1 MLTNPHTKIIAA
13 FPGTGKSFYHNNN
26 KETSL
31 DSDSSNFSWI
41 YVNNQKVR
49 NPDFPNNYI
58 NHIKENIGKYNYI
71 FVSSHK
77 EVRQALIQNFLFF
90 YLLFPTIDAKEC
102 YIQRYINRNSDKSF
116 IELIENNWESWIEDC
131 LNQNNCATFPM
142 MNNWTIT
149 NMIESNLI

>member
-49 NPDFPNNYI
+49 NHDFPNNYI

-77 EVRQALIQNFLFF
+77 EVRQALIQNSLFF
-90 YLLFPTIDAKEC
+90 YLLFPTIDAKQI

-131 LNQNNCATFPM
+131 TNQINCATFPM